1 MSALGHARAHAIVQG
16 FAGRRVVVI
25 GDVMLDHFLFGRV
38 QRLSPEAPVPIVEYD
53 HDDYRPGGAAN
64 VAMNL
69 AALGASVSLIGVVG
83 DDEAAARLRQ
93 LLEEGAVNASDLVTD
108 HDRRTTRKLRIVTQR
123 QQQVARVD
131 FEHDTDIAGPV
142 ADKVGAAIAARCA
155 DADIVLVSDYLK
167 GVITSSTMAAVLG
180 AATPRGIAVL
190 VDPKIPH
197 LDLYRGVTLVTPN
210 QVEAETATHARIRTD
225 DEACAA
231 ARQLRDRLRCT
242 SVVITRGEQGMWVL
256 DGTTTP
262 ATEANFAAA
271 ALEVSDVTGAGDTVI
286 GTIALALASQASLV
300 EAAQL
305 ATIAAGVAVSRFGA
319 VAVTRDE
326 LASRLAT

>member
-1 MSALGHARAHAIVQG
+1 VITHTRAHEIVQG
-16 FAGRRVVVI
+16 FAGRRVVVV

-53 HDDYRPGGAAN
+53 HDEYRPGGAAN

-69 AALGASVSLIGVVG
+69 AALGAAVSLIGVVG
-83 DDEAAARLRQ
+83 ADDSAARLRQ
-93 LLEEGAVNASDLVTD
+93 LLTEGGVDATDLVTD
-108 HDRRTTRKLRIVTQR
+108 DERRTTRKLRIVTQR

-131 FEHDTDIAGPV
+131 FENDADIDGSLAGQV
-142 ADKVGAAIAARCA
+142 EAAIAVRCA

-167 GVITSSTMAAVLG
+167 GVVTRGTMAAVLG
-180 AATPRGIAVL
+180 AAKARGIAVL

-225 DEACAA
+225 DEARNA
-231 ARQLRDRLRCT
+231 ARRLRERLHCA

-262 ATEANFAAA
+262 ATEANFASA

-286 GTIALALASQASLV
+286 STIALALASQASLV
-300 EAAQL
+300 EAAQIS
-305 ATIAAGVAVSRFGA
+305 TVAAGVAVSRFGA
-319 VAVTRDE
+319 VTVTRDE